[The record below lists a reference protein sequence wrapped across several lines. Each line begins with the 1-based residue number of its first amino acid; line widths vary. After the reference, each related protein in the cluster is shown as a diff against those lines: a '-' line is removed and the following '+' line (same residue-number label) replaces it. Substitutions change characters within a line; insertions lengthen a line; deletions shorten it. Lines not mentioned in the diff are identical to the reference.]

1 MAFTHTLG
9 GTRHVFAD
17 LKTLLARAT
26 PHRSGD
32 VLAGVAAQSAAERMA
47 ARLALAELPLS
58 HFLHEAV
65 VPYEADE
72 VTRLIL
78 DTHDAAAFA
87 PVAHLTVGGFR
98 DWLLSDAATPPV
110 LSALAPGLTPEM
122 AAAVSKLMRVQ
133 DLVLV
138 ARKCRVVTAFRD
150 TIGLPGHL
158 AVRLQPNHPTDD
170 LRGVAAS
177 MLDGL
182 MYGCGD
188 AVIGIN
194 PASDSPRVIGD
205 LLKLL
210 DEVIQRHGVPTQ
222 GCVLTH
228 VTNTLAL
235 IEAGAP
241 VDLVFQSVAGSE
253 KANAGFGISL
263 SLLREAQRIV
273 VAYAPHKYNVHR
285 ILTDLTHPW
294 VLGYRRPLFGNQF
307 WQYIDIGKRPD
318 GAR

>member
-9 GTRHVFAD
+9 GTRYVFAD

-32 VLAGVAAQSAAERMA
+32 VLAGVAAQTAAERMA

-58 HFLHEAV
+58 HFLHEVV
-65 VPYEADE
+65 VPYEAVE

-98 DWLLSDAATPPV
+98 DWLLSDAASPPV
-110 LSALAPGLTPEM
+110 LAALAPGLTPEM

-188 AVIGIN
+188 AV
-194 PASDSPRVIGD
+194 
-205 LLKLL
+205 
-210 DEVIQRHGVPTQ
+210 
-222 GCVLTH
+222 
-228 VTNTLAL
+228 
-235 IEAGAP
+235 
-241 VDLVFQSVAGSE
+241 
-253 KANAGFGISL
+253 
-263 SLLREAQRIV
+263 
-273 VAYAPHKYNVHR
+273 
-285 ILTDLTHPW
+285 
-294 VLGYRRPLFGNQF
+294 
-307 WQYIDIGKRPD
+307 
-318 GAR
+318 